1 MRRVGA
7 AIFTAVT
14 AVFVALPASA
24 QEYPPV
30 DVGPVIEEPGPAVEV
45 GVREGVREG
54 LAVTGADLALWVGVG
69 LALLVA
75 GLLVLRL
82 RRRAAQA

>member
-14 AVFVALPASA
+14 ALFVALPASA

-45 GVREGVREG
+45 GVREG